1 MASQNLLILLLA
13 RCIVSIL
20 TIYIFALFS
29 AGLRVLNIETVIC
42 GTIVKCKWN
51 TRMVI
56 LGMGTGLQ

>member
-56 LGMGTGLQ
+56 SGTGLQ